1 MEHDHT
7 AQSVI
12 AGNAAA
18 AVAAV
23 EGALPPRPK
32 IGAEELRKA
41 NMILKR
47 YKEGKTRLEQRIID
61 NEQFWKLRHWEQM
74 EKQGEGGNS
83 GDPQPASGWL
93 VNCILSKHADAM
105 DCYPSPTV
113 LPREPDDRQEAR
125 RLSRILPVIL
135 KKNQFKRIYSS
146 AWWYKLKSGCAV
158 YGVFWDGTK
167 LGGLGDISVKRMDL
181 LNLFWE
187 PGVTD
192 IQDSAHF
199 FSTELRDNEKLLEE
213 YPQLEGKLGRG
224 SMTLSRYLYDDTV
237 DTSDKSLV
245 VDWYYHTN
253 VEGRKVLQYCKYVG
267 ETVLYATENDTVR
280 PTRTQMAGVDEEG
293 RPVLQQVPC
302 GPSMAQ
308 RGWYDHGKYPFVFDV
323 LFPEEGTPCG
333 YGYVDLCKSPQKQID
348 LMNQAILKNTLANAT
363 PRFFIRSDG
372 AVNENEY
379 ADWTRPFVHT
389 NGNLGADSI
398 APIRAGSLDSVYV
411 AILNNKI
418 AEMKETAGNRDVANG
433 GTASGVTAG
442 TAIAALQESSGK
454 LSRNMIDDG
463 YEAFADVVTLCIE
476 LIRQFYQLPRQ
487 FRLLGAMGT
496 EEFISYDCSGLQPKA
511 MDDGVSVSYR
521 VPEFDLEI
529 GAEQESPYRT
539 AEHNQLALQL
549 FQLGFFR
556 EELADQALRC
566 LELMEFKN
574 KDQLVR
580 LIAGGRTQAAEIAAL
595 RQQLLQLAQVVDEAK
610 GTRLAPALAAEYA
623 GSSPASAVA
632 GTTPQPKNVSAMERS
647 RKQSRGGAA
656 PMIKAA
662 FGDNSLWVCGH
673 SGCGPKGQDIVC
685 AAVSILTEA
694 TAAALKARDIPAIIV
709 RGDGFF
715 ACAAGSGGDMMEPAR
730 QGLLLLARHY
740 GDNVEVRDL
749 RTGRERHA

>member
-1 MEHDHT
+1 MEHNDT

-12 AGNAAA
+12 ARDAAA
-18 AVAAV
+18 AMAAAD
-23 EGALPPRPK
+23 GALPVRPK
-32 IGAEELRKA
+32 IGAEELRRA
-41 NMILKR
+41 NGILKK

-74 EKQGEGGNS
+74 EKEGQGGNS

-105 DCYPSPTV
+105 DCYPAPTV
-113 LPREPDDRQEAR
+113 LPREPDDRQEAQ
-125 RLSRILPVIL
+125 RLSRILPVVL
-135 KKNQFKRIYSS
+135 KKNQFKRTYSS

-199 FSTELRDNEKLLEE
+199 FSTELVDNDKLLAE

-224 SMTLSRYLYDDTV
+224 NFTLSRYLYDDTV
-237 DTSDKSLV
+237 DTSNKSLV

-253 VEGRKVLQYCKYVG
+253 MEGRKILQYCKYVG
-267 ETVLYATENDTVR
+267 EMVLYATENDTVQ
-280 PTRTQMAGVDEEG
+280 PTETQLMGADENG
-293 RPVLQQVPC
+293 RPVMGQVPC

-333 YGYVDLCKSPQKQID
+333 YGYIDLCKSPQKQID

-389 NGNLGADSI
+389 NGNLGSDSI

-418 AEMKETAGNRDVANG
+418 GEMKETAGNRDVANG

-476 LIRQFYQLPRQ
+476 LIRQFYELPRQ

-496 EEFISYDCSGLQPKA
+496 EEFVSYDHSGLQPRV
-511 MDDGVSVSYR
+511 MDDGVTVSYR

-529 GAEQESPYRT
+529 GAERESPYRT
-539 AEHNQLALQL
+539 AEANQLALQL
-549 FQLGFFR
+549 FQMGFFR
-556 EELADQALRC
+556 DDLADQALRC

-574 KDQLVR
+574 KDQLARV
-580 LIAGGRTQAAEIAAL
+580 ISGGQTQARQIAAL

-610 GTRLAPALAAEYA
+610 GTHLAESLSAEQGGGQNAA
-623 GSSPASAVA
+623 ASAGKAV
-632 GTTPQPKNVSAMERS
+632 QESHSAMERS
-647 RKQSRGGAA
+647 RQQSRE
-656 PMIKAA
+656 
-662 FGDNSLWVCGH
+662 V
-673 SGCGPKGQDIVC
+673 
-685 AAVSILTEA
+685 
-694 TAAALKARDIPAIIV
+694 V
-709 RGDGFF
+709 R
-715 ACAAGSGGDMMEPAR
+715 PR
-730 QGLLLLARHY
+730 
-740 GDNVEVRDL
+740 
-749 RTGRERHA
+749 

>member
-1 MEHDHT
+1 MEHNDT
-7 AQSVI
+7 AQS
-12 AGNAAA
+12 AADILA
-18 AVAAV
+18 R
-23 EGALPPRPK
+23 PR
-32 IGAEELRKA
+32 IGPEELRRA
-41 NMILKR
+41 NGILKK
-47 YKEGKTRLEQRIID
+47 YKEGKARLEQRIID

-74 EKQGEGGNS
+74 EKEGQGGNS

-105 DCYPSPTV
+105 DCYPAPTV
-113 LPREPDDRQEAR
+113 LPREPDDRLEAQ
-125 RLSRILPVIL
+125 RLSRILPVVL
-135 KKNQFKRIYSS
+135 KKNQFKRTYSS

-199 FSTELRDNEKLLEE
+199 FSTELVDNDKLLAE

-224 SMTLSRYLYDDTV
+224 NFTLSRYLYDDTV
-237 DTSDKSLV
+237 DTSNKSLV

-253 VEGRKVLQYCKYVG
+253 VESRKVLQYCKYVG
-267 ETVLYATENDTVR
+267 ETVLYATENDTVQ
-280 PTRTQMAGVDEEG
+280 PTQTQLMGADENG
-293 RPVLQQVPC
+293 RPVMGQAPC

-333 YGYVDLCKSPQKQID
+333 YGYIDLCKSPQKQID

-433 GTASGVTAG
+433 GTAAGVTAG

-476 LIRQFYQLPRQ
+476 LIRQFYEMPRQ

-496 EEFISYDCSGLQPKA
+496 EEFVSYDRSGLQPRV
-511 MDDGVSVSYR
+511 MDDGVNVSYR

-529 GAEQESPYRT
+529 GAERESPYRT
-539 AEHNQLALQL
+539 AEANQLALQL
-549 FQLGFFR
+549 FQMGFFR
-556 EELADQALRC
+556 EDLADQALRC
-566 LELMEFKN
+566 LELMDFKN
-574 KDQLVR
+574 KDQLAR
-580 LIAGGRTQAAEIAAL
+580 IISGGRTQAVEMAAM

-610 GTRLAPALAAEYA
+610 GTHLAERLAAEQA
-623 GSSPASAVA
+623 DGGSAAP
-632 GTTPQPKNVSAMERS
+632 GTSRDAAARGAMERS
-647 RKQSRGGAA
+647 RQQSRE
-656 PMIKAA
+656 
-662 FGDNSLWVCGH
+662 V
-673 SGCGPKGQDIVC
+673 
-685 AAVSILTEA
+685 
-694 TAAALKARDIPAIIV
+694 V
-709 RGDGFF
+709 R
-715 ACAAGSGGDMMEPAR
+715 PR
-730 QGLLLLARHY
+730 
-740 GDNVEVRDL
+740 
-749 RTGRERHA
+749 

>member
-1 MEHDHT
+1 MEHNDT

-12 AGNAAA
+12 ARDAAA
-18 AVAAV
+18 MAATD
-23 EGALPPRPK
+23 AAAILTRLR
-32 IGAEELRKA
+32 IGPEELRRA
-41 NMILKR
+41 NGILKR
-47 YKEGKTRLEQRIID
+47 YKQGKLRLEQRIID

-74 EKQGEGGNS
+74 EKKGHGGNS
-83 GDPQPASGWL
+83 DDPQPASGWL

-113 LPREPDDRQEAR
+113 LPREPDDRTEAQT
-125 RLSRILPVIL
+125 LSRILPAVL
-135 KKNQFKRIYSS
+135 KKNQFKRTYSS

-199 FSTELRDNEKLLEE
+199 FSTELVDNEKLLAD

-224 SMTLSRYLYDDTV
+224 GFTLSRYLYDDTV
-237 DTSDKSLV
+237 DTSSKSLV
-245 VDWYYHTN
+245 VDWYYHTT

-267 ETVLYATENDTVR
+267 ETVLYATENDTAQ
-280 PTRTQMAGVDEEG
+280 PTETRFLGTDEEG
-293 RPVLQQVPC
+293 RPVMGQVPC
-302 GPSMAQ
+302 GLSMAQ

-333 YGYVDLCKSPQKQID
+333 YGYIDLCKSPQKQID

-418 AEMKETAGNRDVANG
+418 GEMKETAGNRDVANG
-433 GTASGVTAG
+433 GTAAGVTAG
-442 TAIAALQESSGK
+442 TAIAALQESGGK

-476 LIRQFYQLPRQ
+476 LIRQFYELPRQ
-487 FRLLGAMGT
+487 FRLLGAMGV
-496 EEFISYDCSGLQPKA
+496 EEFVSYDRSGLQPRA
-511 MDDGVSVSYR
+511 MDDGGNVSYR

-529 GAEQESPYRT
+529 GAERESPYRT
-539 AEHNQLALQL
+539 AEANQLALQL
-549 FQLGFFR
+549 FQMGFFR

-574 KDQLVR
+574 KDQLAR
-580 LIAGGRTQAAEIAAL
+580 IISGGQTQAREIAAL
-595 RQQLLQLAQVVDEAK
+595 RQQLLQLAQVVDAAK
-610 GTRLAPALAAEYA
+610 GTRLAESLTVEQ
-623 GSSPASAVA
+623 GMASAA
-632 GTTPQPKNVSAMERS
+632 PDTARGAESADAMERS
-647 RKQSRGGAA
+647 RRLSR
-656 PMIKAA
+656 
-662 FGDNSLWVCGH
+662 
-673 SGCGPKGQDIVC
+673 
-685 AAVSILTEA
+685 
-694 TAAALKARDIPAIIV
+694 
-709 RGDGFF
+709 
-715 ACAAGSGGDMMEPAR
+715 
-730 QGLLLLARHY
+730 
-740 GDNVEVRDL
+740 EVVQPR
-749 RTGRERHA
+749 

>member
-1 MEHDHT
+1 MEHNDT
-7 AQSVI
+7 AQS
-12 AGNAAA
+12 AADILA
-18 AVAAV
+18 R
-23 EGALPPRPK
+23 PR
-32 IGAEELRKA
+32 IGPEELRRA
-41 NMILKR
+41 NGILKK
-47 YKEGKTRLEQRIID
+47 YKEGKARLEQRIID

-74 EKQGEGGNS
+74 EKEGQGGNS

-105 DCYPSPTV
+105 DCYPAPTV
-113 LPREPDDRQEAR
+113 LPREPDDRLEAQ
-125 RLSRILPVIL
+125 RLSRILPVVL
-135 KKNQFKRIYSS
+135 KKNQFKRTYSS

-199 FSTELRDNEKLLEE
+199 FSTELVDNERLLAD

-224 SMTLSRYLYDDTV
+224 GFTLSRYLYDDTV
-237 DTSDKSLV
+237 NTTGKSLV
-245 VDWYYHTN
+245 VDWYYHTA
-253 VEGRKVLQYCKYVG
+253 VEGRRVLQYCKYVG
-267 ETVLYATENDTVR
+267 ETVLYATENDTVQ
-280 PTRTQMAGVDEEG
+280 PTETRFLGTDEEG
-293 RPVLQQVPC
+293 RPVMGQAPC

-333 YGYVDLCKSPQKQID
+333 YGYIDLCKSPQKQID

-433 GTASGVTAG
+433 GTAAGVTAG

-454 LSRNMIDDG
+454 LSRNMIGDG

-476 LIRQFYQLPRQ
+476 LIRQFYEMPRQ

-496 EEFISYDCSGLQPKA
+496 EEFVSYDRSGLQPRV
-511 MDDGVSVSYR
+511 MDDGVNVSYR

-529 GAEQESPYRT
+529 GAERESPYRT
-539 AEHNQLALQL
+539 AEANQLALQL
-549 FQLGFFR
+549 FQMGFFR
-556 EELADQALRC
+556 EDLADQALRC
-566 LELMEFKN
+566 LELMDFKN
-574 KDQLVR
+574 KDQLAR
-580 LIAGGRTQAAEIAAL
+580 IISGGRTQAAEMAAM

-610 GTRLAPALAAEYA
+610 GTHLAERLAAEQA
-623 GSSPASAVA
+623 DGGSAAP
-632 GTTPQPKNVSAMERS
+632 GTSRDAAARGAMERS
-647 RKQSRGGAA
+647 RQQSRE
-656 PMIKAA
+656 
-662 FGDNSLWVCGH
+662 V
-673 SGCGPKGQDIVC
+673 
-685 AAVSILTEA
+685 
-694 TAAALKARDIPAIIV
+694 V
-709 RGDGFF
+709 R
-715 ACAAGSGGDMMEPAR
+715 PR
-730 QGLLLLARHY
+730 
-740 GDNVEVRDL
+740 
-749 RTGRERHA
+749 

>member
-1 MEHDHT
+1 MEHAHT

-23 EGALPPRPK
+23 EGALPPRPR

-113 LPREPDDRQEAR
+113 LPREPDDRQEAA

-135 KKNQFKRIYSS
+135 KKNQFKRTYSS

-199 FSTELRDNEKLLEE
+199 FSTELRDNEKLLAE

-245 VDWYYHTN
+245 VDWYYHTT

-280 PTRTQMAGVDEEG
+280 PTRTQMTGVDEEG
-293 RPVLQQVPC
+293 RPILQQVPC

-529 GAEQESPYRT
+529 GAERENPYRT

-595 RQQLLQLAQVVDEAK
+595 RQQALQLAQVVDEAK

-632 GTTPQPKNVSAMERS
+632 GTAPQPKNVSAMERS
-647 RKQSRGGAA
+647 RKQSRE
-656 PMIKAA
+656 
-662 FGDNSLWVCGH
+662 
-673 SGCGPKGQDIVC
+673 
-685 AAVSILTEA
+685 AVQP
-694 TAAALKARDIPAIIV
+694 R
-709 RGDGFF
+709 
-715 ACAAGSGGDMMEPAR
+715 
-730 QGLLLLARHY
+730 
-740 GDNVEVRDL
+740 
-749 RTGRERHA
+749 

>member
-1 MEHDHT
+1 MEHNDT

-12 AGNAAA
+12 ARDAAA
-18 AVAAV
+18 AMAAAD
-23 EGALPPRPK
+23 GALPVRPK
-32 IGAEELRKA
+32 IGAEELRRA
-41 NMILKR
+41 NGILKK

-74 EKQGEGGNS
+74 EKEGQGGNS

-105 DCYPSPTV
+105 DCYPAPTV
-113 LPREPDDRQEAR
+113 LPREPDDRQEAQ
-125 RLSRILPVIL
+125 RLSRILPVVL
-135 KKNQFKRIYSS
+135 KKNQFKRTYSS

-199 FSTELRDNEKLLEE
+199 FSTELVDNDKLLAE

-224 SMTLSRYLYDDTV
+224 NFTLSRYLYDDTV
-237 DTSDKSLV
+237 DTSNKSLV

-253 VEGRKVLQYCKYVG
+253 MEGRKVLQYCKYAG
-267 ETVLYATENDTVR
+267 ETVLYATENDTVQ
-280 PTRTQMAGVDEEG
+280 PTETQLMGADENG
-293 RPVLQQVPC
+293 RPVMGQVPC

-333 YGYVDLCKSPQKQID
+333 YGYIDLCKSPQKQID

-389 NGNLGADSI
+389 NGNLGSDSI

-418 AEMKETAGNRDVANG
+418 GEMKETAGNRDVANG

-454 LSRNMIDDG
+454 LSRSMIDDG

-476 LIRQFYQLPRQ
+476 LIRQFYELPRQ

-496 EEFISYDCSGLQPKA
+496 EEFVSYDHSGLQPRV
-511 MDDGVSVSYR
+511 MDDGVTVSYR

-529 GAEQESPYRT
+529 GAERESPYRT
-539 AEHNQLALQL
+539 AEANQLALQL
-549 FQLGFFR
+549 FQMGFFR
-556 EELADQALRC
+556 DDLAEQALRC

-574 KDQLVR
+574 KDQLARV
-580 LIAGGRTQAAEIAAL
+580 ISGGQTQARQIAAL

-610 GTRLAPALAAEYA
+610 GTHLAESLSAEQGDGQNAA
-623 GSSPASAVA
+623 ASAGKAV
-632 GTTPQPKNVSAMERS
+632 QESHSAMERS
-647 RKQSRGGAA
+647 RQQSRE
-656 PMIKAA
+656 
-662 FGDNSLWVCGH
+662 V
-673 SGCGPKGQDIVC
+673 
-685 AAVSILTEA
+685 
-694 TAAALKARDIPAIIV
+694 V
-709 RGDGFF
+709 R
-715 ACAAGSGGDMMEPAR
+715 PR
-730 QGLLLLARHY
+730 
-740 GDNVEVRDL
+740 
-749 RTGRERHA
+749 

>member
-1 MEHDHT
+1 MEHNDT
-7 AQSVI
+7 ARPA
-12 AGNAAA
+12 AGI
-18 AVAAV
+18 
-23 EGALPPRPK
+23 PRRPR
-32 IGAEELRKA
+32 IGPEELRKA
-41 NMILKR
+41 NEILKK
-47 YKEGKTRLEQRIID
+47 YKAGKTRLEQRIID

-74 EKQGEGGNS
+74 EKEGQGGNS

-105 DCYPSPTV
+105 DCYPAPTV
-113 LPREPDDRQEAR
+113 LPREPDDRLEAQ
-125 RLSRILPVIL
+125 RLSRILPVVL
-135 KKNQFKRIYSS
+135 KKNQFKRTYSS

-192 IQDSAHF
+192 IQGSAHF
-199 FSTELRDNEKLLEE
+199 FSTELVDNERLLAD

-224 SMTLSRYLYDDTV
+224 GFTLSRYLYDDTV
-237 DTSDKSLV
+237 DTTGKSLV
-245 VDWYYHTN
+245 VDWYYHTA
-253 VEGRKVLQYCKYVG
+253 VEGRRVLQYCKYVG
-267 ETVLYATENDTVR
+267 ETVLYATENDTVQ
-280 PTRTQMAGVDEEG
+280 PTETRFLGTDEEG
-293 RPVLQQVPC
+293 RPVMGQAPC

-308 RGWYDHGKYPFVFDV
+308 RGWYDHGRYPFVFDV

-333 YGYVDLCKSPQKQID
+333 YGYIDLCKSPQKQID

-389 NGNLGADSI
+389 NGNLGSDSI

-418 AEMKETAGNRDVANG
+418 AEMKETTGNRDVANG
-433 GTASGVTAG
+433 GTAAGVTAG

-476 LIRQFYQLPRQ
+476 LIRQFYEMPRQ

-496 EEFISYDCSGLQPKA
+496 EEFVSYDRSGLQPRV
-511 MDDGVSVSYR
+511 MDDGVNVSYR

-529 GAEQESPYRT
+529 GAERESPYRT
-539 AEHNQLALQL
+539 AEANQLALQL
-549 FQLGFFR
+549 FQMGFFR
-556 EELADQALRC
+556 EDLADQALRC
-566 LELMEFKN
+566 LELMDFKN
-574 KDQLVR
+574 KDQLAR
-580 LIAGGRTQAAEIAAL
+580 IISGGRTQAAEMAAM

-610 GTRLAPALAAEYA
+610 GTHLAERLAAEQA
-623 GSSPASAVA
+623 DGGSAAP
-632 GTTPQPKNVSAMERS
+632 GTSRDAAARGAMERS
-647 RKQSRGGAA
+647 RQQSRE
-656 PMIKAA
+656 
-662 FGDNSLWVCGH
+662 V
-673 SGCGPKGQDIVC
+673 
-685 AAVSILTEA
+685 
-694 TAAALKARDIPAIIV
+694 V
-709 RGDGFF
+709 R
-715 ACAAGSGGDMMEPAR
+715 PR
-730 QGLLLLARHY
+730 
-740 GDNVEVRDL
+740 
-749 RTGRERHA
+749 

>member
-113 LPREPDDRQEAR
+113 LPREPDDRQEAA

-135 KKNQFKRIYSS
+135 KKNQFKRTYSS

-199 FSTELRDNEKLLEE
+199 FSTELRDNEKLLAE
-213 YPQLEGKLGRG
+213 YPQLEGRLGRG

-280 PTRTQMAGVDEEG
+280 PTRTQMTGVDEEG
-293 RPVLQQVPC
+293 RPILQQVPC

-556 EELADQALRC
+556 EDLADQALRC

-595 RQQLLQLAQVVDEAK
+595 RQQALQLAQVVDEAK

-632 GTTPQPKNVSAMERS
+632 GTAPQPKNVSAMERS
-647 RKQSRGGAA
+647 RKQSRE
-656 PMIKAA
+656 
-662 FGDNSLWVCGH
+662 
-673 SGCGPKGQDIVC
+673 
-685 AAVSILTEA
+685 AVQP
-694 TAAALKARDIPAIIV
+694 R
-709 RGDGFF
+709 
-715 ACAAGSGGDMMEPAR
+715 
-730 QGLLLLARHY
+730 
-740 GDNVEVRDL
+740 
-749 RTGRERHA
+749 